1 MLSTNFKNSSFFRD
15 NLITFSLE
23 RNGKIIRDDIK
34 AFFCGKDYPQTIQTF
49 DHYDIHPGDILIE
62 SSTKNRYFVD
72 DPHPIGNSSHGL
84 MIRYKTESQMAE
96 NKGSINFS
104 GNNYGIIGFSVH
116 GNTITQPITFPQY
129 QQIIDKEPLTK
140 EERCLIQKI
149 TQDLFHRAEN
159 GYPVEKGMLS
169 KIKNILSDH
178 QALLVPLE
186 ELLLHYLFNSK

>member
-1 MLSTNFKNSSFFRD
+1 MLPINFKNIAFFKD

-23 RNGKIIRDDIK
+23 RNGKIIRDDIE

-49 DHYDIHPGDILIE
+49 DRYDIHPGDVLIE
-62 SSTKNRYFVD
+62 NSMKNRYFVD
-72 DPHPIGNSSHGL
+72 DPHPIGNLSQGL

-104 GNNYGIIGFSVH
+104 GNNYGIIGNLVK
-116 GNTITQPITFPQY
+116 GNTISQPITFPQY
-129 QQIIDKEPLTK
+129 QQIIDKEPLTE
-140 EERCLIQKI
+140 EERCLIQEI
-149 TQDLFHRAEN
+149 AHDLFLRAEK